1 MSNKYLLLMNESEKA
16 ELKAIQKKDDKVMS
30 KFWKDMSN
38 FYKEKALNLTIEEA
52 LK

>member
-1 MSNKYLLLMNESEKA
+1 MLNKYCELMGKSEQA
-16 ELKAIQKKDDKVMS
+16 TLKAIQRKDDKIMA

-38 FYKEKALNLTIEEA
+38 FYKNRALNFTIEEV